1 MRKELEK
8 YNEVQKSYLVA
19 KAKLMVLEEEMVQF
33 HKDFTA
39 NWSNKD
45 WDDPKKFDKL
55 FVAEEVKEKELGL
68 YEVESKFF
76 QAEKELKNWFME
88 EIKDD
93 SRIPAKI
100 KKELLSNKDIS
111 SPKIQNKIKELA
123 LQWEVS

>member
-1 MRKELEK
+1 MKKELEK

-55 FVAEEVKEKELGL
+55 LGAEEVKEKELGL

-76 QAEKELKNWFME
+76 QAEKELKNWYME
-88 EIKDD
+88 KIKDD
-93 SRIPAKI
+93 LRIPAETRKKI
-100 KKELLSNKDIS
+100 YNNKDIS

>member
-1 MRKELEK
+1 MKKELEK

-55 FVAEEVKEKELGL
+55 FGAEEVKEKELGL

-76 QAEKELKNWFME
+76 QAEKELKNWYME

-93 SRIPAKI
+93 LRIPAETRKKI
-100 KKELLSNKDIS
+100 YNNKDIS
-111 SPKIQNKIKELA
+111 SPKIQNKIIELA

>member
-1 MRKELEK
+1 MKKELEK

-55 FVAEEVKEKELGL
+55 LGAEEVKEKELGL
-68 YEVESKFF
+68 YEIESKFF

-93 SRIPAKI
+93 SRIPAKT
-100 KKELLSNKDIS
+100 KKELHSNKDIS

>member
-1 MRKELEK
+1 MKKELEK

-45 WDDPKKFDKL
+45 LDDPKKFDKL

-76 QAEKELKNWFME
+76 QAEKELKNWYME

-93 SRIPAKI
+93 LRIPAETRKKI
-100 KKELLSNKDIS
+100 YKNKDIS
-111 SPKIQNKIKELA
+111 SPKIQNKIIELA

>member
-1 MRKELEK
+1 MKKELEK

-55 FVAEEVKEKELGL
+55 FDAEEVKEKELGL

-76 QAEKELKNWFME
+76 QAEKELKNWYME

-93 SRIPAKI
+93 LRIPAETRKKI
-100 KKELLSNKDIS
+100 YNNKDIS
-111 SPKIQNKIKELA
+111 SAKIQNKIIDLA

>member
-19 KAKLMVLEEEMVQF
+19 KAKLMVLEEEMVKF

-55 FVAEEVKEKELGL
+55 LGAEEVKEKELGL

>member
-1 MRKELEK
+1 MKKELEK

-55 FVAEEVKEKELGL
+55 FCAEEVKEKKLGL

-76 QAEKELKNWFME
+76 QAEKELKNWYME

-93 SRIPAKI
+93 LRIPAETRKKI
-100 KKELLSNKDIS
+100 YNNKDIS

>member
-1 MRKELEK
+1 MKKELEK

-45 WDDPKKFDKL
+45 WDDPEIFDKL
-55 FVAEEVKEKELGL
+55 LGAEEVKEKELGL

-76 QAEKELKNWFME
+76 QAEKELKNWYME
-88 EIKDD
+88 EIKNDL
-93 SRIPAKI
+93 RIPAETKKKI
-100 KKELLSNKDIS
+100 YNNKDIS
-111 SPKIQNKIKELA
+111 SAKIQNKIIDLA

>member
-1 MRKELEK
+1 MKKELEK

-68 YEVESKFF
+68 YEVESKFY
-76 QAEKELKNWFME
+76 QAERELKNWYME

-93 SRIPAKI
+93 LRIPAETRKKI
-100 KKELLSNKDIS
+100 YNNKDIS
-111 SPKIQNKIKELA
+111 SPKIQNKIIELA

>member
-1 MRKELEK
+1 MKKELEK

-55 FVAEEVKEKELGL
+55 LGAEEVKEKELGL
-68 YEVESKFF
+68 YEVESKFY
-76 QAEKELKNWFME
+76 QAERELKNWYME

-93 SRIPAKI
+93 LRIPAETRKKI
-100 KKELLSNKDIS
+100 YNNKDIS
-111 SPKIQNKIKELA
+111 SAKIQNKIIDLA

>member
-68 YEVESKFF
+68 YEVESNFF
-76 QAEKELKNWFME
+76 QAEKELKNWYME

>member
-1 MRKELEK
+1 MKKELEK
-8 YNEVQKSYLVA
+8 YNEVQNSYLVA

-55 FVAEEVKEKELGL
+55 FSAEEVKE
-68 YEVESKFF
+68 
-76 QAEKELKNWFME
+76 
-88 EIKDD
+88 
-93 SRIPAKI
+93 
-100 KKELLSNKDIS
+100 
-111 SPKIQNKIKELA
+111 KELA

>member
-1 MRKELEK
+1 MKKELEK

-45 WDDPKKFDKL
+45 LDDPKKFDKL

-100 KKELLSNKDIS
+100 KKELLSNKDIL
-111 SPKIQNKIKELA
+111 SPKIQNKIKDLA
-123 LQWEVS
+123 LQWEIN

>member
-1 MRKELEK
+1 MLKELEK

-19 KAKLMVLEEEMVQF
+19 KAKLMVLEKEMVQF

-45 WDDPKKFDKL
+45 WDDSKKFDEL
-55 FVAEEVKEKELGL
+55 LEAEEEKEKELGL
-68 YEVESKFF
+68 YEAESKFF

-93 SRIPAKI
+93 SRIPAKT
-100 KKELLSNKDIS
+100 KKELHSNKDIS

>member
-1 MRKELEK
+1 MKKELGL
-8 YNEVQKSYLVA
+8 YEVQKSYLVA

-55 FVAEEVKEKELGL
+55 LGAEEVKEKELGL
-68 YEVESKFF
+68 YEVEFRFF

-88 EIKDD
+88 EIKNDL
-93 SRIPAKI
+93 RIPAETRKKI
-100 KKELLSNKDIS
+100 YNNKDIS
-111 SPKIQNKIKELA
+111 SPKIQNKIKDLA

>member
-1 MRKELEK
+1 MKKELEK

-55 FVAEEVKEKELGL
+55 LGAEEVKEKELGL

-76 QAEKELKNWFME
+76 QAEKELKNWYME

-111 SPKIQNKIKELA
+111 SPKIQNKIKDLA